1 MQLQRVAPFVLA
13 VAVLLSA
20 CGDSSTASTSTVVDL
35 TGTAYATLA
44 PTQST
49 IPSSTTVAAGGSIS
63 ETPQEYTIKDTDTSR
78 QKVAD
83 YFGITVAALDQAN
96 IATPGYS
103 AFYAGLKIIIPAGAK
118 VPSAVTETTTPTA
131 TTPGDTTA
139 TTSGATTTTVAS
151 NGDGCTTGSYVI
163 TADDTSRTA
172 VAEKFDIT
180 VDQLDA
186 ANANTKGYSAFY
198 PGLKIIIPCA

>member
-1 MQLQRVAPFVLA
+1 MQFQRVAPLVFA
-13 VAVLLSA
+13 VAALLSA
-20 CGDSSTASTSTVVDL
+20 CGESSTASSTTALNLD
-35 TGTAYATLA
+35 GTAYATLP

-49 IPSSTTVAAGGSIS
+49 LPSSSTVAPEGAIS
-63 ETPQEYTIKDTDTSR
+63 DVAQEYTIKDTDTSR

-83 YFGITVAALDQAN
+83 YFGITVEALDQAN
-96 IATPGYS
+96 AATAGYS
-103 AFYAGLKIIIPAGAK
+103 AFYPGLKIIIPPGAK
-118 VPSAVTETTTPTA
+118 VPSAIPETTTI
-131 TTPGDTTA
+131 PGETVPG
-139 TTSGATTTTVAS
+139 TTSAPTTTVPS
-151 NGDGCTTGSYVI
+151 DGNGCTTGSYVI

>member
-1 MQLQRVAPFVLA
+1 MQFQRVAPFVLA
-13 VAVLLSA
+13 VAALLSA
-20 CGDSSTASTSTVVDL
+20 CGDSSTASSTTAVDL
-35 TGTAYATLA
+35 KTTDYATMA

-49 IPSSTTVAAGGSIS
+49 LGASTTLAAGGTIS
-63 ETPQEYTIKDTDTSR
+63 EAPQEYTIKETDTSR

-83 YFGITVAALDQAN
+83 LFGITVAALDQAN
-96 IATPGYS
+96 IATPGYG
-103 AFYAGLKIIIPAGAK
+103 AFYAGLKIVIPAGAK
-118 VPSAVTETTTPTA
+118 VPGAATETTTPTA

-139 TTSGATTTTVAS
+139 PTSGATTTTVAS
-151 NGDGCTTGSYVI
+151 DGNGCTTGSYVI
-163 TADDTSRTA
+163 TAEDTTRTK

>member
-1 MQLQRVAPFVLA
+1 MQFQRVAPFVLA
-13 VAVLLSA
+13 VAALLSA
-20 CGDSSTASTSTVVDL
+20 CGDSSTASSTTQLNLD
-35 TGTAYATLA
+35 GTAYATMA

-49 IPSSTTVAAGGSIS
+49 VPSSSTTLPGGAIS
-63 ETPQEYTIKDTDTSR
+63 EVPQEYTIKDTDTSR

-83 YFGITVAALDQAN
+83 FFGITVEALDQAN
-96 IATPGYS
+96 AATPGYS
-103 AFYAGLKIIIPAGAK
+103 AFYPGLKIIIPAGAK
-118 VPSAVTETTTPTA
+118 VPSAVPETTTV
-131 TTPGDTTA
+131 TTPGDTA
-139 TTSGATTTTVAS
+139 TTSAPTTTVPS
-151 NGDGCTTGSYVI
+151 DGNGCTTGSYVI

-186 ANANTKGYSAFY
+186 ANANTQGYSSFY